1 MPGIFMSFLIKI
13 IVIFVVTVISLLIG
27 GWIAARII
35 KMDNRNNLLN
45 L

>member
-1 MPGIFMSFLIKI
+1 MSFLFKI
-13 IVIFVVTVISLLIG
+13 IVIFVVTVFSLLIG

-35 KMDNRNNLLN
+35 KMDNNNNLMN